1 MNLLLSFDQLMDLLG
16 ANPLRWSGVI
26 LGSVCGLMLV
36 LHYLV
41 RTLNDARFAWQRRL
55 RLRLGVAPGKRIGEL
70 RWWLLS
76 VHLLVWPLVAYLLL
90 RIWGLHDEGRDLV
103 SALFSRGLTIGS
115 IAVVPGKLLFG
126 LLAFMVLF
134 TFTRWLKK
142 KIEYDW
148 LTLTGIEHSTREAV
162 GTLFGYATFIIAA
175 IIGLSSAG
183 LDFTKLAIV
192 AGALSVG
199 VGFGLQTIVNN
210 FVSGLIL
217 MFERPVRSGDYV
229 FVGQTQG
236 FVRKI
241 RIRSTEIES
250 WDRETI
256 IVPNSDLLN
265 SHLRNLNLRDQYGRI
280 TIPIGVAYGSDTEL
294 VRSTLLEVALGH
306 TGVIREGQVRD
317 LGDPSVLFVDF
328 GDSSLNF
335 ELRAYVF
342 ESTKR
347 LAVASDLRFAI
358 DAAFRKAGIDIPFPQ
373 RDVWVRGLPAQPQAT
388 PTPTPE
394 DGKP

>member
-1 MNLLLSFDQLMDLLG
+1 MNLLLSFDQLMDVLG

-26 LGSVCGLMLV
+26 LGTVCGSMLV

-41 RTLNDARFAWQRRL
+41 RTLNDGRYAWQRRL

-76 VHLLVWPLVAYLLL
+76 LHLLVWPLVAYLLL
-90 RIWGLHDEGRDLV
+90 RIWGLHDEGRGLV
-103 SALFSRGLTIGS
+103 SALFSHGLTVGS
-115 IAVVPGKLLFG
+115 VTVVPGKLLFG

-148 LTLTGIEHSTREAV
+148 LTLAGIEHSTREAV

-294 VRSTLLEVALGH
+294 VRRTLLEVALGH
-306 TGVIREGQVRD
+306 PGVIREGQVRD

-373 RDVWVRGLPAQPQAT
+373 RDVWVRGLPAQPAAAPV
-388 PTPTPE
+388 PTSE
-394 DGKP
+394 ADGP